1 MKKNLLYIN
10 EEDKKALEKMGYF
23 GSIEKVSRYCDLSQ
37 KLLNVFLVAYDQ
49 GIKELDSNQ
58 VVIIWYKLY
67 GNKLQTCEQIRAR
80 LYSLGYSPFLKS
92 ITNDKRFLYSLIE
105 DKIDEL
111 RYELSLKSSEYKKY
125 RVTPTPESIYARFD
139 EEITE
144 RLNKEENKELLNK
157 IKAMTKEQILQLTI
171 ADLPLTHR
179 VSHYL
184 ACDNIETVEDLIK
197 SRTRKE
203 LLRIPNFG
211 QKCIKEVEQ
220 VLARLGLALE
230 TN

>member
-23 GSIEKVSRYCDLSQ
+23 GSIERVSRYCDLSQ
-37 KLLNVFLVAYDQ
+37 KLFNVFLVAYDQ

-58 VVIIWYKLY
+58 VVIVWYKLY

-80 LYSLGYSPFLKS
+80 LYSLRYSPFLKS
-92 ITNDKRFLYSLIE
+92 TTNDIRSPYSLIE

-111 RYELSLKSSEYKKY
+111 RYELSLKSSEYKNY
-125 RVTPTPESIYARFD
+125 RVTPTPESIYTRFD
-139 EEITE
+139 KEIAK
-144 RLNKEENKELLNK
+144 RLDTKENKELLDK
-157 IKAMTKEQILQLTI
+157 IKTMPKEQILQLTI
-171 ADLPLTHR
+171 ADLPFTHR
-179 VSHYL
+179 ASHYL
-184 ACDNIETVEDLIK
+184 ACDNIETIEDLIK

-220 VLARLGLALE
+220 VLARLGLTLE

>member
-1 MKKNLLYIN
+1 MKNRLLRDIN
-10 EEDKKALEKMGYF
+10 
-23 GSIEKVSRYCDLSQ
+23 ICC
-37 KLLNVFLVAYDQ
+37 
-49 GIKELDSNQ
+49 
-58 VVIIWYKLY
+58 IIY

-80 LYSLGYSPFLKS
+80 LYSLKYSPFLKN
-92 ITNDKRFLYSLIE
+92 ITDDKRSSYSLIE

-111 RYELSLKSSEYKKY
+111 RYELSLKGSEHKKY

-144 RLNKEENKELLNK
+144 RLNKEENKE
-157 IKAMTKEQILQLTI
+157 QILQLTI

-179 VSHYL
+179 ASHYL